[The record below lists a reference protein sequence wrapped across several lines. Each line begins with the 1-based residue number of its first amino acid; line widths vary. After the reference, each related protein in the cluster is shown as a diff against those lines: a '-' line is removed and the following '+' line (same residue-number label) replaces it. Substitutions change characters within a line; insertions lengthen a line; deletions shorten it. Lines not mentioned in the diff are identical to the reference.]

1 MSEAGKPAPALEAD
15 KVSESPPAPVEP
27 PAAPDALPAAAPVEV
42 ADGPHS
48 AAKMTAENLK
58 KTLTPDVI
66 KELCEMKGGGRRS
79 KRRRQKKSAKK
90 SKKGGRSRK
99 NSSKNR
105 RKHSRRR

>member
-1 MSEAGKPAPALEAD
+1 MADTGAPALEAD
-15 KVSESPPAPVEP
+15 QVSAPP
-27 PAAPDALPAAAPVEV
+27 APDALPAASVPEV
-42 ADGPHS
+42 PADGPQS

-58 KTLTPDVI
+58 NTLSSDVI

-79 KRRRQKKSAKK
+79 RRRRQKKSSKK

-99 NSSKNR
+99 NCGSKNR